1 MPGSRRGQE
10 GTGPGRRRRA
20 GGAAAVTRR
29 GIGAVLAAVLVV
41 VAVACSSSGGA
52 DERALPDPD
61 ARPIAVATNAALVGA
76 HDLET
81 FDDGNGHAE
90 VAGGVYQLGLRTG
103 QAVVTAPLPRAYPRD
118 QVVTATF
125 ETAGSPPDAGF
136 GVVCRMQDEK
146 SYYRLGV
153 SNDGQYAIQR
163 VRAGETTVLTDG
175 KWQANEAIR
184 ATPGPYA
191 VRGECIG
198 DTLTLFESNH
208 EIASVRDRTI
218 RGPHVGVFLESFA
231 EPNPVIKVTTLAV
244 RAFDNRERVTEST
257 VDAWDDLM
265 RTQQVSRSCALLDPK
280 GARTGK
286 GALYASRCGPVTF
299 VAMRTPKQGAREFA
313 RLLQESGAELKPVA
327 DLPSC
332 PKRTGVRGPLPAPP
346 AATAATATTDPPR
359 LGTVACLE
367 LDGATGVVWVHTLP
381 GVVGVRRVATTDRAA
396 WKGYGPDWPAFAL
409 RERPLGALGEVPPG

>member
-41 VAVACSSSGGA
+41 VAVACTSSGGA

-163 VRAGETTVLTDG
+163 VRGGETTVLSGG
-175 KWQANEAIR
+175 KWQPNPAIR

-198 DTLTLFESNH
+198 ETLTLLESNRQ
-208 EIASVRDRTI
+208 IASVRDRSL
-218 RGPHVGVFLESFA
+218 RGSHVGAFVESFA
-231 EPNPVIKVTTLAV
+231 EPNSVVKVTSLTV
-244 RAFDNRERVTEST
+244 RAFEHRKRVTESAA
-257 VDAWDDLM
+257 DGWEDLM
-265 RTQQVSRSCALLDPK
+265 RTQHVARTCTLLDPK

-286 GALYASRCGPVTF
+286 GAVYASRCGPVVF
-299 VAMRTPKQGAREFA
+299 VAMPTPAQGAREYA
-313 RLLQESGAELKPVA
+313 RILHDSGAALRTVRELP
-327 DLPSC
+327 DC
-332 PKRTGVRGPLPAPP
+332 PKRTNVRGPLPSP
-346 AATAATATTDPPR
+346 TAATATADPPR
-359 LGTVACLE
+359 LGTVACVT
-367 LDGATGVVWVHTLP
+367 LDGATGVVWIHSLP
-381 GVVGVRRVATTDRAA
+381 GVIGVRRVATRDRAA

-409 RERPLGALGEVPPG
+409 REQPLR